1 MILTTI
7 ISSDRYS
14 TLQTIVESVFNSSI
28 HDRLKILD
36 LTGERVFECFSPSL
50 EIEYFDYNQS
60 IEEVWSELLPHA
72 LDWWKPLGLEN
83 NNSIELPELP
93 GLEDILKIT
102 VLARGLESVSTSKNL
117 IVLLPPPLQALK
129 ILQMAHQGPDLIND
143 ILDPLLNW
151 WDSTRGSLA
160 TVEKILRLNLPSSEQ
175 LRLTTSW
182 KGRMKSLQRITSDRE
197 LHNFVLFFDGYNL
210 SSETIK
216 SRISTC
222 GIHGVIP
229 SHIIVES
236 DAEKSPAS
244 LSSKDLNNLVD
255 IIFCKS
261 IHDTLPI
268 LNNKR
273 NAELKISAPTIEYNI
288 ENYELKVFLPYM
300 CKTKLTIKQNYDKI
314 YLIYQGSRRI
324 IPLPK
329 SWGSLKCG
337 HAKIS
342 SGWLSLSFG

>member
-1 MILTTI
+1 MTTI
-7 ISSDRYS
+7 FSSDRYS
-14 TLQTIVESVFNSSI
+14 TLQTAVESVIGSST
-28 HDRLKILD
+28 DERLKILD

-83 NNSIELPELP
+83 NNAIELPELP

-129 ILQMAHQGPDLIND
+129 ILQMAHQGPDLIDD

-160 TVEKILRLNLPSSEQ
+160 TVEKLLRLNLPSSAQ

-182 KGRMKSLQRITSDRE
+182 KERMKTLQRITSDRK
-197 LHNFVLFFDGYNL
+197 LHHLILLFDGYNM

-216 SRISTC
+216 TRISTC

-229 SHIIVES
+229 SHIIIES
-236 DAEKSPAS
+236 HAEKSHES
-244 LSSKDLNNLVD
+244 LSSKDLNDLVD
-255 IIFCKS
+255 ISFCQS
-261 IHDTLPI
+261 IVDITPI
-268 LNNKR
+268 LNKKS
-273 NAELKISAPTIEYNI
+273 NAELKISAPTTEYNTKSC
-288 ENYELKVFLPYM
+288 ELKVFLPYI
-300 CKTKLTIKQNYDKI
+300 CKEKLTIKQHYDQI
-314 YLIYQGSRRI
+314 YFIYQGSRRT

-329 SWGSLKCG
+329 SWASLTCT